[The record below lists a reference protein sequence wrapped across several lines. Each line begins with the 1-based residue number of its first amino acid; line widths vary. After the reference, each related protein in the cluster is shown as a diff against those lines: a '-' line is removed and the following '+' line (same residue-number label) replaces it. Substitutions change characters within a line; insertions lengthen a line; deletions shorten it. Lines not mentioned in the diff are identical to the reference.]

1 MKVVNIVVISLNQLI
16 QYKYNHNH
24 IERVIWI
31 DEKYQ
36 VCYLVNIFDDTLPN
50 KRLISDIEEMITNKH
65 IEFIQTDPWANLHI
79 DSHISKKSLALQEQ
93 AWKVINKLLSNG
105 VENLLI
111 SEKRNELIHELSTE
125 IELSKKTILKYLKRY
140 WKRGMTKT
148 ALLPDFQNCGGR
160 GKDKSDSTVKRGR
173 PRKFVGTQGVNIDEE
188 TKNVFR
194 IAKRRFYEKKNN
206 VTLRFA
212 YEQMIK
218 EFYKKE
224 LKECPE
230 LLPTYKQFV
239 YWLRKEQDD
248 RKTIILKNGKRH
260 FDLNYR
266 PLLSSA
272 TSEVQ
277 FPLEKVQI
285 DSTVAD
291 VFLVSE
297 FNRNWIIGR
306 PILYFC
312 KDVWSRMIVGIHVS
326 LDGPNFEQ
334 ARIALMNMVENKKQF
349 CKRYGIEID
358 ETDWPTAHLPACLVA
373 DRAELLSNASNILT
387 EELNI
392 KIENSAPYRGD
403 FKSIVEQHFRL
414 LNIQVKPLLPGAVHS
429 DFQKRGA
436 KDYRL
441 AGKLT
446 LKEFTQIVIKC
457 VLYYNNHH
465 VIDQYVRDKDL
476 IQSGIEAVPIKL
488 WNWGIQNKAGKLRTI
503 SKDLMMLHLLPR
515 ATATV
520 TGKGIK
526 FKNIYY
532 GSTLALKEQ
541 WFVKA
546 RLNGSWKVDI
556 TYDPREMDFIYIRGI
571 HKNSFERCFLLD
583 HQHRYGS
590 TSICDVDYLHQYEK
604 MKKTEHKQE
613 ELTGKIQ
620 LLEDIEEII
629 KKAEKQVK
637 KEVVEIS
644 KSSRLKGIKRN
655 RQFEKEMLLQER
667 DLKDRTNGNKE
678 NSLDP
683 DLLLIKKIQ
692 KKGLKGTDE

>member
-1 MKVVNIVVISLNQLI
+1 MVISLNQLI
-16 QYKYNHNH
+16 QYKYNPNH

-50 KRLISDIEEMITNKH
+50 KKLISDIEELFANNQ
-65 IEFIQTDPWANLHI
+65 IELVQNDPWACL
-79 DSHISKKSLALQEQ
+79 DGESQKSEKSLSLQNQ
-93 AWKVINKLLSNG
+93 AWIVINKLLSNG
-105 VENLLI
+105 VENLLV
-111 SEKRNELIHELSTE
+111 SVRRNKIINNLSTE
-125 IELSKKTILKYLKRY
+125 MELSRKTILKYLKRY

-148 ALLPDFQNCGGR
+148 ALLPDFRNCGGK
-160 GKDKSDSTVKRGR
+160 GKDKSSSNVKRGR
-173 PRKFVGTQGVNIDEE
+173 PRELDDSQGINIDEE
-188 TKNVFR
+188 TKKIFR
-194 IAKRRFYEKKNN
+194 IAKERFYEKDSNIS
-206 VTLRFA
+206 LRFA

-218 EFYKKE
+218 EFYKTE
-224 LKECPE
+224 LEESPE

-239 YWLRKEQDD
+239 YWVRKEQDVS
-248 RKTIILKNGKRH
+248 KTIIHRKGKRH

-272 TSEVQ
+272 SNEVR

-291 VFLVSE
+291 VYLVSE

-334 ARIALMNMVENKKQF
+334 ARIALMNMVENKEDF
-349 CKRYGIEID
+349 CKRYDIEI
-358 ETDWPTAHLPACLVA
+358 EESDWPTAHLPTCIVA

-414 LNIQVKPLLPGAVHS
+414 LNIQVKPLLPGAVYS
-429 DFQKRGA
+429 DFNKRGT

-465 VIDQYVRDKDL
+465 VIERHVREKDL
-476 IQSGIEAVPIKL
+476 IESDIEAVPIKL
-488 WNWGIQNKAGKLRTI
+488 WNWGIQNRAGKLRTI
-503 SKDLMMLHLLPR
+503 SKELMMLHLLPR

-520 TGKGIK
+520 TGQGIK

-556 TYDPREMDFIYIRGI
+556 TYDPREMNFIYLRGI
-571 HKNSFERCFLLD
+571 HRNSFEKCSLLE
-583 HQHRYGS
+583 HQFRYKS
-590 TSICDVDYLHQYEK
+590 KSISDVEYLHQYEK
-604 MKKTEHKQE
+604 IQKSEQKHQE
-613 ELTGKIQ
+613 LAGKIQ
-620 LLEDIEEII
+620 LMGDVEEII
-629 KKAEKQVK
+629 KKAEKQSK
-637 KEVVEIS
+637 KEVVDIS
-644 KSSRLKGIKRN
+644 KSSRVKGIKRN
-655 RQFEKEMLLQER
+655 RQYEKERLLEEQR
-667 DLKDRTNGNKE
+667 LMKSTNSNKE
-678 NSLDP
+678 NSNDP
-683 DLLLIKKIQ
+683 DLLLIKKYQ
-692 KKGLKGTDE
+692 KKGLERSDE

>member
-1 MKVVNIVVISLNQLI
+1 MVISLNQLI
-16 QYKYNHNH
+16 QYKYNNNH

-31 DEKYQ
+31 DERYQ

-50 KRLISDIEEMITNKH
+50 KKLISDIEDLFANKQ
-65 IEFIQTDPWANLHI
+65 IELMQNDPWAYL
-79 DSHISKKSLALQEQ
+79 DGESQKSEKSLALQDQ
-93 AWKVINKLLSNG
+93 AWKVIKKLLSNG

-111 SEKRNELIHELSTE
+111 SERRNEIVHNLSTE
-125 IELSKKTILKYLKRY
+125 MELSKKTILKYLKRY

-160 GKDKSDSTVKRGR
+160 GKEKSDSTVKRGR
-173 PRKFVGTQGVNIDEE
+173 PRKSVGTQGINIDEE
-188 TKNVFR
+188 TKKVFR
-194 IAKRRFYEKKNN
+194 LVKRRFYEKKNN
-206 VTLRFA
+206 ASLRFA

-239 YWLRKEQDD
+239 YWLRKEQDAG
-248 RKTIILKNGKRH
+248 KTIIYKNGKRH

-266 PLLSSA
+266 PLLNSA
-272 TSEVQ
+272 TNEVQ

-291 VFLVSE
+291 VYLVSE

-334 ARIALMNMVENKKQF
+334 ARIALMNMVENKKEF
-349 CKRYGIEID
+349 CKRYDIEI
-358 ETDWPTAHLPACLVA
+358 EESEWSTSHLPACIVA

-429 DFQKRGA
+429 DFRKRGA

-488 WNWGIQNKAGKLRTI
+488 WNWGIQNRAGKLRTI

-571 HKNSFERCFLLD
+571 HKNSFERCFLLE
-583 HQHRYGS
+583 HQHRYKS
-590 TSICDVDYLHQYEK
+590 TSICDVEYLNQYEK

-613 ELTGKIQ
+613 ELMGKIQ

-629 KKAEKQVK
+629 EKAEKQSK